1 MEEKWIKVREI
12 QKVFNLVKDEEIINF
27 SQKEWEEIIKQY
39 KIKYKFDIIQKTEY
53 RQVGRLKSHLQS
65 VYVLCL
71 YTTKEDLQEMRRIIN
86 DIDNAELQIPEE
98 LKEEIEEKEEET
110 EIQKRSRYF
119 FIILMIILII
129 FEIMIIIFTEKDSEI
144 VKYIVIAIFI
154 LIEVWAIKINLKKE
168 KRGNKNESK

>member
-1 MEEKWIKVREI
+1 MEEEWIKVREI
-12 QKVFNLVKDEEIINF
+12 QQVLNLVEDREVINF
-27 SQKEWEEIIKQY
+27 AQKEWEEIIKQY
-39 KIKYKFDIIQKTEY
+39 KVKHKFDIIQKTEY
-53 RQVGRLKSHLQS
+53 RELGRLKSCLQS

-86 DIDNAELQIPEE
+86 DLENAELQIPEE
-98 LKEEIEEKEEET
+98 LREEIEEIEEKEEET

-129 FEIMIIIFTEKDSEI
+129 FEIVMTIFTEKDSEI

-154 LIEVWAIKINLKKE
+154 LIEVSVIKINLKKRK
-168 KRGNKNESK
+168 KRK

>member
-86 DIDNAELQIPEE
+86 DIDNAELQRSEE
-98 LKEEIEEKEEET
+98 HT
-110 EIQKRSRYF
+110 
-119 FIILMIILII
+119 
-129 FEIMIIIFTEKDSEI
+129 SE
-144 VKYIVIAIFI
+144 
-154 LIEVWAIKINLKKE
+154 LQ
-168 KRGNKNESK
+168 SPS

>member
-1 MEEKWIKVREI
+1 MLFR
-12 QKVFNLVKDEEIINF
+12 
-27 SQKEWEEIIKQY
+27 S
-39 KIKYKFDIIQKTEY
+39 
-53 RQVGRLKSHLQS
+53 
-65 VYVLCL
+65 
-71 YTTKEDLQEMRRIIN
+71 RRIIN

-168 KRGNKNESK
+168 NKGNKNESK